1 MLDISNVVVSEFSNI
16 MEIDLPNQNLLS
28 DVLDEIKNPSKEMVS
43 IIKKIRNETDKN
55 KRDELKVKLLP
66 VICFSGTFSK
76 REDKGIISFNPII
89 CLDLDDISDIDAERE
104 RLKTYPYVYAFFTS
118 PTGKGLKVLVYHDLP
133 DYNQHK
139 NLYCALGD
147 DMKLTGRGDLTFDLH
162 CSNVSRACFLSAD
175 SKMYL
180 NRNAT
185 QYHFIPL
192 IKPVVMKDL
201 DDTMDI
207 IFPETPLS
215 DYYEMRRQIQDTHSL
230 FEEHYNMFPGCR
242 NKNLYILSR
251 FFRLDGI
258 PEEIAS
264 DYLVSYYRDNQNGF
278 TAAEIRK
285 TVESAYK

>member
-1 MLDISNVVVSEFSNI
+1 MQELKNTVISRFSNI
-16 MEIDLPNQNLLS
+16 MEKNLPIQYWLS

-55 KRDELKVKLLP
+55 KRDDLKVKLLP

-118 PTGKGLKVLVYHDLP
+118 PTGKGLKVLVYHDLS

-162 CSNVSRACFLSAD
+162 CSNVSRACFLSTD
-175 SKMYL
+175 QKMYL

-215 DYYEMRRQIQDTHSL
+215 DYYEMRKQIQETHTL

-242 NKNLYILSR
+242 NKSLYILSR

-258 PEEIAS
+258 PEDIAC
-264 DYLVSYYRDNQNGF
+264 DYLVAYYRDDQNGF
-278 TAAEIRK
+278 TAAEISK